1 VQLAKDGH
9 AKVMALEA
17 DLKKAKDALQV
28 RRRPTA
34 TGTAPGQAVNHSRP
48 PHP

>member
-34 TGTAPGQAVNHSRP
+34 TWHRAGAAHHSRP